1 MINYGTY
8 SFYDGMLFPRKTN
21 KFKNINTF
29 TNKHYSLFFFQLDKI
44 HCNSALDSDPLDID
58 KYLPIKSDEE
68 AIQFCRD
75 DGMLEQRKK
84 ALLRRLYGASD
95 TSNLA
100 NFVGTVCDILFH
112 VNYQITHRW
121 PSKQ

>member
-1 MINYGTY
+1 MAELTFPENVLPFIIT
-8 SFYDGMLFPRKTN
+8 FYFVFSTL
-21 KFKNINTF
+21 
-29 TNKHYSLFFFQLDKI
+29 QLDKI
-44 HCNSALDSDPLDID
+44 HCNSALDSDTLDID
-58 KYLPIKSDEE
+58 KYLPLKSDEE
-68 AIQFCRD
+68 AIQFCSNE

-95 TSNLA
+95 TSNMA

-112 VNYQITHRW
+112 PNYQITNRW